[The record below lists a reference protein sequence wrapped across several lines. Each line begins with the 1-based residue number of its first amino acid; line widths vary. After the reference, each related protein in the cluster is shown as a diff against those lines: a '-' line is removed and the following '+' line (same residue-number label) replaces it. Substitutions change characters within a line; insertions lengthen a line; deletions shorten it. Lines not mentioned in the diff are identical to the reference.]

1 MVFLGVGVIVG
12 TIVGAI
18 PGMTTPMAV
27 ALTLPFTFYMAP
39 LTGILLLLGVY
50 KGGLYGGSITAIL
63 IKAPGTPAA
72 SCTVLDGYPLAQKG
86 EARKAL
92 DIALYS
98 SVIADFISN
107 LSLILF
113 AGLLAQLA
121 LAFGSPEVFTL
132 IMFALTIIAG
142 VSDDQLLKGLCAACL
157 GLILAT
163 VGLDLVYGTN
173 RFIFGEVSLMGGLNF
188 IPVLIGLFALP
199 EIISYYSRATLK
211 KEKSTL
217 AGQGAKWKDLK
228 RCLKSILRGSFI
240 GVVLGAIP
248 GIGGAPAAFLSYSEA
263 KRNSKHPEK
272 FGKGEIEGV
281 AASESGNNGVAGATL
296 IPLLALGIPGDIITA
311 IILGA
316 FMIHGLRPGPIMFQ
330 ENLGIIYALF
340 IGIMFSSIYLFIV
353 GKISIRFISKIANIP
368 HRILFPI
375 VLVFCVFGAFAVN
388 NTLFDVFVMVLMGFV
403 GFGLLKL
410 KIPPAPFLIA
420 FILGPLLEDN
430 FRQSLLLS
438 RGDWSIFFA
447 SPICWIFWILTCIVV
462 TWTIWK
468 NVKVG

>member
-1 MVFLGVGVIVG
+1 M
-12 TIVGAI
+12 
-18 PGMTTPMAV
+18 
-27 ALTLPFTFYMAP
+27 
-39 LTGILLLLGVY
+39 
-50 KGGLYGGSITAIL
+50 
-63 IKAPGTPAA
+63 
-72 SCTVLDGYPLAQKG
+72 
-86 EARKAL
+86 
-92 DIALYS
+92 
-98 SVIADFISN
+98 
-107 LSLILF
+107 
-113 AGLLAQLA
+113 
-121 LAFGSPEVFTL
+121 
-132 IMFALTIIAG
+132 
-142 VSDDQLLKGLCAACL
+142 
-157 GLILAT
+157 
-163 VGLDLVYGTN
+163 
-173 RFIFGEVSLMGGLNF
+173 
-188 IPVLIGLFALP
+188 
-199 EIISYYSRATLK
+199 
-211 KEKSTL
+211 

-462 TWTIWK
+462 AWTIWK